1 MPGNEY
7 YLALQERS
15 SGYDGPHAELVQK
28 TPDYYL
34 LLNRLLV
41 DRRVP
46 LHYKTFIGQVLA
58 YMTAPIDVLHEDFI
72 GKATYLDDV
81 CTAAAILRVMSRCQ
95 GPQLIDE
102 HWPGAYDLY
111 EMVDRV
117 VGDADQL
124 IGTGRLRLILE
135 SVGVHMDQRERYALD
150 ALDDLEGA

>member
-1 MPGNEY
+1 VPGNEY

-15 SGYDGPHAELVQK
+15 TNYEGPHAELVQK

-34 LLNRLLV
+34 LLHRMLA

-46 LHYKTFIGQVLA
+46 NRYKSFFGQVLA

-81 CTAAAILRVMSRCQ
+81 CAAAAVIRVMSRCLS
-95 GPQLIDE
+95 PQLIDE
-102 HWPGAYDLY
+102 HWHGGYDLY
-111 EMVDRV
+111 DVVDRV
-117 VGDADQL
+117 VRDADQL

-135 SVGVHMDQRERYALD
+135 SVGVIMDEREKYS
-150 ALDDLEGA
+150 LDDIEGF